1 MTDDVRRRVLVTG
14 ATGYVG
20 SRLVPELVDAG
31 HEVRVATRHPDA
43 LDGYDWA
50 DRVEPVQLDVT
61 DDASV
66 GAAVE
71 GVDVVVYLVHSMAGG
86 DFVEKDREAAERVA
100 GACERSGVGHLV
112 YLSGL
117 VPDGELSDHL
127 RSRLEVEE
135 VFEAGSVPTTT
146 LRAAMVVGGGSTSF
160 ELMRK
165 LSRRM
170 PVTLVPTWMRRSLQP
185 VAVEDVVEVLARAV
199 GVPDPDRVD
208 RAYDLGGDEVLTYP
222 ELLDLYTEVAGIS
235 RPQVVVPFVPMWL
248 VGEVAALLSQMP
260 RGTVTSLVDS
270 LSHEMV
276 CREDDVRR
284 DLVPGHSFVP
294 LREAVERS
302 LAGETAATS
311 SSGDVQG
318 EAASDPDWVG

>member
-1 MTDDVRRRVLVTG
+1 MTDVRRVLVTG

-20 SRLVPELVDAG
+20 SRLVPELVQAD
-31 HEVRVATRHPDA
+31 HTVRVATRDPDG
-43 LDGYDWA
+43 LDRFDWS
-50 DRVEPVQLDVT
+50 DDVEPVVLDVT
-61 DDASV
+61 EDESVRDAV
-66 GAAVE
+66 AD
-71 GVDVVVYLVHSMAGG
+71 VDVVVYLVHSMAGG

-100 GACERSGVGHLV
+100 DACESAGVGHLV

-135 VFEAGSVPTTT
+135 VFEASSVPTTT

-170 PVTLVPTWMRRSLQP
+170 PVTLVPTWMKRSLQP
-185 VAVEDVVEVLARAV
+185 VAVEDVVEVLTRAV
-199 GVPDPDRVD
+199 GVDDPARIDRP
-208 RAYDLGGDEVLTYP
+208 YDLGGDEVLTYP
-222 ELLDLYTEVAGIS
+222 ELLDLYADVANLR
-235 RPQVVVPFVPMWL
+235 RPQITVPFVPMWL

-276 CREDDVRR
+276 CRDDDVRR
-284 DLVPGHSFVP
+284 DLVPGHGFVP

-302 LAGETAATS
+302 LEGETRATS
-311 SSGDVQG
+311 STGDVQG
-318 EAASDPDWVG
+318 EASSDPEWVG

>member
-1 MTDDVRRRVLVTG
+1 MTNDVRRRVLVTG

-20 SRLVPELVDAG
+20 SRLVPELVEAG
-31 HEVRVATRHPDA
+31 HTVRAATRDVDG
-43 LDGYDWA
+43 LDRFSWSGK
-50 DRVEPVQLDVT
+50 VEPVAFDVT
-61 DDASV
+61 DDDSVAAAVASV
-66 GAAVE
+66 DA
-71 GVDVVVYLVHSMAGG
+71 VVYLVHSMADG

-100 GACERSGVGHLV
+100 GACERAGVGHLV

-127 RSRLEVEE
+127 RSRREVEE
-135 VFEAGSVPTTT
+135 IFEASDVPATT

-170 PVTLVPTWMRRSLQP
+170 LVTLVPTWMRRSLQP

-199 GVPDPDRVD
+199 GVADPDRVD
-208 RAYDLGGDEVLTYP
+208 RGYDLGGDEVLSYP
-222 ELLDLYTEVAGIS
+222 DLLLLYADVAGIR
-235 RPQVVVPFVPMWL
+235 RPQVVVPLAPQWL
-248 VGEVAALLSQMP
+248 VGEVAALLSGMP

-270 LSHEMV
+270 LSHDMV

-284 DLVPGHSFVP
+284 ELVPGHTFLP
-294 LREAVERS
+294 LREAIERS
-302 LAGETAATS
+302 LDGETAATS
-311 SSGDVQG
+311 ASGDVQG